1 MLCITVIFV
10 GFLYEEWRPSV
21 YMGHHVKEENI
32 NKRSTNNFEQK
43 RMNMMM
49 TKRIFEDDMTRSIVQ
64 VVDVSVF
71 KKDNKRKKILFFE
84 YACLRIT
91 IVVYNVCTA
100 KFNCY
105 VYVTMVHEMISC
117 NFILLHSALCKE
129 AVFWPCEEWGW
140 SD

>member
-1 MLCITVIFV
+1 MLCTTVILV

-71 KKDNKRKKILFFE
+71 KKDNKGKKYYFLNMHVFILQS
-84 YACLRIT
+84 L
-91 IVVYNVCTA
+91 YNVCTA

-117 NFILLHSALCKE
+117 NVILLHSALCKE